1 MSMFHSQISGQTT
14 LHNQTVEFSRLARWE
29 HPDQGATPDSIST
42 RNGTDAAPS
51 VEKDGTGIGAGFDM
65 DCHPVL
71 GAWSGR
77 AQDVAE
83 EHGRSGIR
91 IMRWNTLCGPLRTA
105 VH

>member
-1 MSMFHSQISGQTT
+1 MSMFQSQISGQTT
-14 LHNQTVEFSRLARWE
+14 LLSQTVAISRLARWE
-29 HPDQGATPDSIST
+29 HPDQGATPASIPT

-77 AQDVAE
+77 AQDVAK
-83 EHGRSGIR
+83 EHGRSRTR
-91 IMRWNTLCGPLRTA
+91 IARSNTLCGPVHTA